1 METVESVLAAAETA
15 ALPDAEIVRR
25 VRAGERALFEI
36 LMRRHN
42 QRVYRA
48 ARAVV
53 KDEAEV
59 EDVMQQAYINAFTHL
74 DQFEERSK
82 FSTWLIRIALNEA
95 FGRRRKMQ
103 RNESMTANQ
112 STQDEDQGELMD
124 TIASPQADPEHQA
137 YAQELNRVLEAAV
150 DTLPETYRIVFML
163 RDIEGLSTS
172 ETGEGLGL
180 GDEAVKTRLHRA
192 RAMIRRAV
200 TAQIGAVAAGSFQFH
215 APRCDRVV
223 AAVLAR
229 VESVRRAPL

>member
-1 METVESVLAAAETA
+1 MPAELQRIDDDDTLMSM
-15 ALPDAEIVRR
+15 ALTDSEIVRR
-25 VRAGERALFEI
+25 VRGGEHALFEI

-74 DQFEERSK
+74 HQFEDRSE
-82 FSTWLIRIALNEA
+82 FSTWLTRIALNEA
-95 FGRRRKMQ
+95 FARRQKMQ
-103 RNESMTANQ
+103 RTDSLAAHAG
-112 STQDEDQGELMD
+112 EDGGALMD
-124 TIASPQADPEHQA
+124 TITSAQPDPERQA
-137 YAQELNRVLEAAV
+137 YAEELRRVLEHAV
-150 DTLPETYRIVFML
+150 DELPESYRTVFML

-172 ETGEGLGL
+172 ETGAGLGI

-192 RAMIRRAV
+192 RAMIRRSVSAQLGTL
-200 TAQIGAVAAGSFQFH
+200 TASAFQFQ

-223 AAVLAR
+223 AAVL
-229 VESVRRAPL
+229 ESILCVRSE